1 MNSVIETPII
11 PFDTARLEKI
21 VLGYAKNVCLW
32 WDGTLRAAR
41 GHNATCEWGFDGQVH
56 FHKKLLTNLPTKST
70 MKTNQG
76 SNLPGKE
83 Q

>member
-1 MNSVIETPII
+1 MNDPVYQPNKPWLPNPVLQVIQ
-11 PFDTARLEKI
+11 
-21 VLGYAKNVCLW
+21 NVAVW
-32 WDGTLRAAR
+32 YDGTLRPGR
-41 GHNATCEWGFDGQVH
+41 GHDGTCRWGFDGQVWY
-56 FHKKLLTNLPTKST
+56 HKSHRKLLTNLPTKST